1 MTRMS
6 EPHAVMTPI
15 FASKSLKSQGGSWLA
30 RTVHDRGSAV
40 EFVLL
45 SLLLVGC
52 VIPPSL
58 SVDNQDAGVNSPP
71 AIVQVSSDNV
81 LSEPGPVVFEKGPSA
96 GSLRVTLVDT
106 DKLDTLYVSV
116 FVDYHVPQ
124 LSDEPPPRSTCIAAP
139 NMTEKRVAVC
149 DLGALCLSGDIGV
162 TRNMSVVVF
171 DRQPNEPGEPFFQ
184 HMAGGGLSASKFY
197 FLQCQNPPS

>member
-15 FASKSLKSQGGSWLA
+15 SASKSLKSQEGSWLA
-30 RTVHDRGSAV
+30 RAVHDRGSAV
-40 EFVLL
+40 EFGLL

-71 AIVQVSSDNV
+71 GIVQVFSDNV
-81 LSEPGPVVFEKGPSA
+81 LPEPGPFVAEKGPGASP
-96 GSLRVTLVDT
+96 LRVTLVDS

-116 FVDYHVPQ
+116 FV
-124 LSDEPPPRSTCIAAP
+124 
-139 NMTEKRVAVC
+139 
-149 DLGALCLSGDIGV
+149 
-162 TRNMSVVVF
+162 
-171 DRQPNEPGEPFFQ
+171 
-184 HMAGGGLSASKFY
+184 
-197 FLQCQNPPS
+197 

>member
-1 MTRMS
+1 MS
-6 EPHAVMTPI
+6 EPHAVTRRR
-15 FASKSLKSQGGSWLA
+15 FARNPRRSLAGSPLA
-30 RTVHDRGSAV
+30 RAVHDRCVPV
-40 EFVLL
+40 EFLLL

-71 AIVQVSSDNV
+71 AITQVSSDQTV
-81 LSEPGPVVFEKGPSA
+81 LTEPGPVLFEKGPGA
-96 GSLRVTLVDT
+96 GSLRVSLVDS

-124 LSDEPPPRSTCIAAP
+124 LTDEPPPRSTCIAAP

-149 DLGALCLSGDIGV
+149 DLGALCLSSDIGV
-162 TRNMSVVVF
+162 TRNMTVVVF

-184 HMAGGGLSASKFY
+184 HMASGGMSTSKFY
-197 FLQCQNPPS
+197 FLHCENPST